1 MNSTKKTA
9 RAAGLLWL
17 LVAVTGGFGLFY
29 IRSYVIVAGDAAATA
44 GNIMASE
51 SLFRAAIVGTLLAQV
66 FLFFFGLTLFQLFK
80 KVDKWLAAV
89 LLASIMMTAGIGI
102 VNTFNHFGA
111 LIVLSQADFL
121 KVFSPEQLNAIAMF
135 LLRQSN
141 TGQGLLEIFWTPYY
155 FSFGLL
161 IIRSKYLPKIFGIL
175 LMVASA
181 GFAINLLDKFLI
193 PQFYPAF
200 FTQLAMTLGGLSV
213 LPTLL
218 WLLIMGVKDTVLV
231 EGAYVK

>member
-17 LVAVTGGFGLFY
+17 LMAITGGFGLFY
-29 IRSYVIVAGDAAATA
+29 IRSYVIVPGDAGATA
-44 GNIMASE
+44 GNVIASE
-51 SLFRAAIVGTLLAQV
+51 FLFRAAITAALFAQM
-66 FLFFFGLTLFQLFK
+66 FLFFFGLTLFHLFK
-80 KVDKWLAAV
+80 KVDKWLARV
-89 LLASIMMTAGIGI
+89 LLASIMMTVVLGVINA
-102 VNTFNHFGA
+102 FNHFGV

-141 TGQGLLEIFWTPYY
+141 TGQALLEIFWVPYY
-155 FSFGLL
+155 FTFGLL

-175 LMVASA
+175 LMVASV
-181 GFAINLLDKFLI
+181 GFAVNLLDKFLV

-213 LPTLL
+213 LPTLF
-218 WLLIMGVKDTVLV
+218 WLLIMGVK
-231 EGAYVK
+231 EPQAFN